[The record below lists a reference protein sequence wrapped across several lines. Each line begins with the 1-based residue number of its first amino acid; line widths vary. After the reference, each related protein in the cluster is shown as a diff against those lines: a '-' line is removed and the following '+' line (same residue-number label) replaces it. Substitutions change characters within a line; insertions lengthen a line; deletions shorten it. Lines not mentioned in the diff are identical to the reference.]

1 MILAVGAEPW
11 DTEWA
16 AQKAA
21 EALRYLQR
29 VASILTYPQVD
40 VTPASQGSLS
50 SRSHARIMQCGSRSL
65 KPAVGRYP
73 ECLENLRALDKYEE
87 EAHQAAMR
95 GDRDGYLEALRSFC
109 RAGRDAALEIRKG
122 AA

>member
-1 MILAVGAEPW
+1 LAVGAEPW

-21 EALRYLQR
+21 EALRYL
-29 VASILTYPQVD
+29 
-40 VTPASQGSLS
+40 G
-50 SRSHARIMQCGSRSL
+50 RS
-65 KPAVGRYP
+65 YP

-87 EAHQAAMR
+87 EAHQGAMR
-95 GDRDGYLEALRSFC
+95 GDRDGYLEALRSYC
-109 RAGRDAALEIRKG
+109 RAGREAALEIPKG